1 MCIRDRSGSAS
12 VVFITTVASGD
23 TDSSDLSVSAYT
35 GTIADAA
42 GGAAG
47 AASGDLGAVI
57 IDGNVP
63 TLSSVSISTAG
74 TGNANNGDDVT
85 LSFTASEAI
94 GTPTCTMTD
103 GDGNAMANTVST
115 TEGSNNAWTC
125 VIDTADDDGDGAIT
139 FSIAF
144 SDDAGNA
151 GTAAVSYTHL
161 TLPTIYSV

>member
-1 MCIRDRSGSAS
+1 MVTSNGALTLSNGDTASYSSGTGSAS
-12 VVFITTVASGD
+12 IVFTTTVASGD

-74 TGNANNGDDVT
+74 TGNANNKMM
-85 LSFTASEAI
+85 LLYHS
-94 GTPTCTMTD
+94 
-103 GDGNAMANTVST
+103 
-115 TEGSNNAWTC
+115 
-125 VIDTADDDGDGAIT
+125 
-139 FSIAF
+139 
-144 SDDAGNA
+144 
-151 GTAAVSYTHL
+151 L
-161 TLPTIYSV
+161 LPRQLVRLHVQ